1 MGGNNKAYPY
11 NWVRLHIEDTNN
23 QIHPRTLIKLFAES
37 ARLQK
42 AEKVQPNDRI
52 IRSKNIELALQNSV
66 SKHQVQELGEEY
78 PELKYIFT
86 DLSGKVGGRSP
97 MNENDLL
104 TALKSLNQKEEPID
118 TISKLKGI
126 GLLKD
131 YKPYSK
137 TKTDNEERRYY
148 IPDLYLFGLKF
159 TRKGTK

>member
-1 MGGNNKAYPY
+1 M
-11 NWVRLHIEDTNN
+11 
-23 QIHPRTLIKLFAES
+23 IKLFAES
-37 ARLQK
+37 ARLEKIEK
-42 AEKVQPNDRI
+42 AQPNDRI
-52 IRSKNIELALQNSV
+52 IRSKNIESALKDSV

-78 PELKYIFT
+78 PELKHIFT
-86 DLSGKVGGRSP
+86 ELSGKVNGRSP

-104 TALKSLNQKEEPID
+104 SALRSLGKEEPID
-118 TISKLKGI
+118 TISKLKDI

-137 TKTDNEERRYY
+137 TKTDNEERRYH